1 MKKMVDT
8 LPFPKLNGRLAL
20 TCKWIPKNT
29 KKLLDAG
36 CSFGYGTNYFSTH
49 SEQTFGIEI
58 DQEMVDIAKN
68 RYPHINF
75 VQGVLDNLPFESNS
89 FDTIV
94 CTDVLEHVPVEI
106 AALNELFRV
115 LKSGGTFILTTPH
128 KGLFTLLDPYNYGYY
143 LRKNFSWLYKILYKV
158 LTRRTAIKTEAG
170 YKHRHYTKQELIDLL
185 DASSFKGCYR
195 IEKVFRSGLLA
206 EVLAMNIEL
215 AVQLIFR
222 SKSVQGFLES
232 LKDVAAI
239 DFNIP
244 YGVAAYNI
252 AILIRKE

>member
-1 MKKMVDT
+1 MVDT

-20 TCKWIPKNT
+20 TCKWIPKDT
-29 KKLLDAG
+29 KTLLDAG
-36 CSFGYGTNYFSTH
+36 CSFGYGTNYFSAH
-49 SEQTFGIEI
+49 SEQTVGIEI
-58 DQEMVDIAKN
+58 EQEMVNIAKH

-75 VQGVLDNLPFESNS
+75 VQGVLDNLPFENNS

-94 CTDVLEHVPVEI
+94 CTDVLEHVPAEI
-106 AALNELFRV
+106 PALNELFRV
-115 LKSGGTFILTTPH
+115 LKPGGTLILTTPH

-143 LRKNFSWLYKILYKV
+143 LRKNFAWLYKILYKI
-158 LTRRTAIKTEAG
+158 LTRRTATKTEAG

-185 DASSFKGCYR
+185 DVSSFKGCYQ

-222 SKSVQGFLES
+222 SKSVQGFLER

-244 YGVAAYNI
+244 YGIAAYNI
-252 AILIRKE
+252 AILIQKK

>member
-1 MKKMVDT
+1 MVDT

-36 CSFGYGTNYFSTH
+36 CSFGYGTNYFSSH
-49 SEQTFGIEI
+49 SEQTIGIEI
-58 DQEMVDIAKN
+58 EQDMVDIAKN
-68 RYPHINF
+68 RYPQINF
-75 VQGVLDNLPFESNS
+75 VQGVLDDLPFENNS

-94 CTDVLEHVPVEI
+94 CTDVLEHVPDEV

-115 LKSGGTFILTTPH
+115 LKSDGTFILTTPH

-143 LRKNFSWLYKILYKV
+143 LRKNFSWLYKVLYKI
-158 LTRRTAIKTEAG
+158 LTGRTATKTEPG

-185 DASSFKGCYR
+185 DASAFKGHYQ

-215 AVQLIFR
+215 PIQLIFK
-222 SKSVQGFLES
+222 SKSVQNFLEWI
-232 LKDVAAI
+232 KDVAAI

-244 YGVAAYNI
+244 YGIAAYNI
-252 AILIRKE
+252 AILIRKK